1 MLNHIC
7 ANVYSATWCFAW
19 QTFACCVSEFVT
31 LTAVQTNMLSYVI
44 DQKCIYDLHI
54 YIKTDDSTVLWPCL
68 SLSLSLSLSHTHTH
82 THDAQNSGFEQS
94 IANI

>member
-7 ANVYSATWCFAW
+7 ANVCSATWCFAW

-44 DQKCIYDLHI
+44 DQKFIYDLHMCI
-54 YIKTDDSTVLWPCL
+54 HFFYMYKARDK
-68 SLSLSLSLSHTHTH
+68 
-82 THDAQNSGFEQS
+82 NGFLYSVQFVYQ
-94 IANI
+94 

>member
-31 LTAVQTNMLSYVI
+31 LTTVQTNMLSYVI
-44 DQKCIYDLHI
+44 DQKCIYALHMCIHFLFI
-54 YIKTDDSTVLWPCL
+54 YIKQEIGMVFFIRY
-68 SLSLSLSLSHTHTH
+68 SLYT
-82 THDAQNSGFEQS
+82 NKGFY
-94 IANI
+94 IKDL

>member
-1 MLNHIC
+1 MLIHIC

-44 DQKCIYDLHI
+44 DQKFIYALHMCIHFLFI
-54 YIKTDDSTVLWPCL
+54 YIKQEIGMVFFIRY
-68 SLSLSLSLSHTHTH
+68 SLYT
-82 THDAQNSGFEQS
+82 NKGFY
-94 IANI
+94 IKDL